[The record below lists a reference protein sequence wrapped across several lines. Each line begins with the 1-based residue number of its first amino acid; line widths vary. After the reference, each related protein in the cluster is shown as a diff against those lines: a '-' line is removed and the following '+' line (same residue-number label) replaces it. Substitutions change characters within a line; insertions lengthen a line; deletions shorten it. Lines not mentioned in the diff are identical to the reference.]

1 MTEGYEED
9 LDMYEEAAATV
20 HHTLDNDSL
29 LRPIKDLNYPE
40 DPASIDADAK
50 VSEALEKMVE
60 RKLGA
65 LLVMKGDELVGIF
78 AERDALMKGLFQGGQ
93 ADRPV
98 RDFMTPDPVC
108 LSRHDT
114 IALALNQM
122 VLRGFRHIPI
132 VNLIL
137 GRQGNATMR
146 SNLFVLLNAHVT
158 IVHEEEDKLFGG
170 GQI

>member
-122 VLRGFRHIPI
+122 VLRGGCCATPDDHIRPTYRNFFPPHSRWMFSG
-132 VNLIL
+132 VRLAKDL
-137 GRQGNATMR
+137 
-146 SNLFVLLNAHVT
+146 
-158 IVHEEEDKLFGG
+158 D
-170 GQI
+170 